1 MVNADAV
8 LAEWKWHPEVFVR
21 EAMGLDGTVPGPIGP
36 LKATEQHLEL
46 FRAVGKM
53 ARAKW
58 KYKEVLEGLRPR
70 SDLTEEDT
78 EQVNK
83 QGISVMS
90 GKGPGKGFA
99 GSMLI
104 DWFLLMHP
112 RCKSPITGP
121 SYEQVRK
128 GLMAEIHKWL
138 NYKDPRTGKPIS
150 IVADEF
156 EVQRDMIFLKKEG
169 NQSRFFAVRTAPP
182 SANEEQQKSTLD
194 GWHEEAMMV
203 VVDEAAG
210 VGNGVFNS
218 FRTTLTRPF
227 NFAIIFFNPTRNEG
241 FAYDTHFGKEREA
254 WVQIH
259 WDSRDSPLVTEAQIQ
274 SMIRD
279 FGEDGPEYRIN
290 VLGLP
295 PKDDPTAM
303 IPRTW
308 IQSAID
314 RYEDDPDPEKTWE
327 NHPVIA
333 GFDPGGG
340 GADKSAYVS
349 RKGKRVKTIDAI
361 NEPDFAKLGDW
372 VFQKMREDEV
382 DILFIDT
389 VGIGAPML
397 SYMKKDAE
405 RNGFKS
411 SQIRAADVR
420 RTALNTK
427 YFRMRDQAWW
437 DLRKLFQ
444 DGEIQMPNNSK
455 LKNQLGAIRQGKLNS
470 KGETT
475 VETKEQMKARGVASP
490 NEGDALMMTM
500 FAAENSLLDA
510 KRAAAGIDDYDDE
523 PDDPGVS
530 WMGR

>member
-1 MVNADAV
+1 MDNADAV
-8 LAEWKWHPEVFVR
+8 LAEWKWHPEVFAR

-36 LKATEQHLEL
+36 LKLTDQHLEL
-46 FRAVGKM
+46 FKAVGTM

-58 KYKEVLEGLRPR
+58 KYKEVLEGIRPR
-70 SDLTEEDT
+70 SDLTPADM

-90 GKGPGKGFA
+90 GKGTGKGFCGA
-99 GSMLI
+99 ILVP
-104 DWFLLMHP
+104 WFLLMHP

-138 NYKDPRTGKPIS
+138 NYRHPTTGQRIAL
-150 IVADEF
+150 VADEF
-156 EVQRDMIFLKKEG
+156 EVQRDVLYLKKEG

-182 SANEEQQKSTLD
+182 AANEEQQKSTLD
-194 GWHEEAMMV
+194 GWHEEAMMI
-203 VVDEAAG
+203 VVDEGSG
-210 VGNGVFNS
+210 VGNGVYTS

-241 FAYDTHFGKEREA
+241 FAHDTHFGKERNT

-259 WDSRDSPLVTEAQIQ
+259 WDSRDSPLVTEAQINQ
-274 SMIRD
+274 MIEA
-279 FGEDGPEYRIN
+279 FGTDGPEFRIN

-295 PKDDPTAM
+295 PLDDPSAM

-314 RYEDDPDPEKTWE
+314 RYEADTEATWE
-327 NHPVIA
+327 GHPVIA

-340 GADKSAYVS
+340 GSDKSAYVS
-349 RKGKRVKTIDAI
+349 RIGKRVKTVDSI
-361 NEPDFAKLGDW
+361 NEPDFARLGDW
-372 VFQKMREDEV
+372 VFQKMRDDEV
-382 DILFIDT
+382 DVLFLDT

-397 SYMKKDAE
+397 GYMRRDAE
-405 RNGFKS
+405 TNGFKPN
-411 SQIRAADVR
+411 QIRAADVR
-420 RTALNTK
+420 RTATDTK
-427 YFRMRDQAWW
+427 FARMRDQAWW
-437 DLRKLFQ
+437 NLRKLFQ
-444 DGEIQMPNNSK
+444 DGVIQMLNNAK
-455 LKNQLGAIRQGKLNS
+455 LKNQLGAIRQGKPNS
-470 KGETT
+470 KGGTT

-500 FAAENSLLDA
+500 FASDDVLLDA
-510 KRAAAGIDDYDDE
+510 KRASAGLGDYDDDE
-523 PDDPGVS
+523 PVNS
-530 WMGR
+530 RVTWMGR